1 MRISILLT
9 PEQFSLCFIDGQWQA
24 SRSNRTFSVTNPAD
38 GSHIA
43 SVPDCTEEDA
53 HDAISS
59 ADRAFQTWKSTTAKE
74 RFERLQRWCQLILEY
89 QEPLAKLVTIECG
102 KPIAE
107 SRSEVRYAASFVEW
121 FSEEAKRVRG
131 ETIPEPSQDRKM
143 LVQKQPIGVCAAI
156 TPWNFPLAMI
166 TRKCAPALA
175 AGCTVV
181 IKPAENTPLSA
192 LALAKLSEMAGF
204 PKGIFNVL
212 TAQNGA
218 DIGKVLT
225 THPLVKKISFTG
237 STQVGKTLL
246 KQSADTV
253 KSASMELG
261 GNAPFIVFDDADL
274 ELSVKAALASK
285 YRNNGQ
291 TCVCANRFIIHK
303 SIVDKFT
310 TELTKQTA
318 TLRVGNGL
326 NPETQLGPLIDESAL
341 SKVESLL
348 KNAVDSGANIVT
360 GGKKHALGGLFFEPT
375 VVVGVKPTMR
385 LASEEIFGPISAI
398 YEFETEDQAIAIA
411 NDTPYGLSAYF
422 FTMDYRRIFRVSNA
436 LDYGMVG
443 ANESVLSSEMAP
455 FGGVKESGLGR
466 EGSHLGIEEYLTVK
480 YLCIGG
486 LI

>member
-1 MRISILLT
+1 MSNINLLT
-9 PEQFSLCFIDGQWQA
+9 PEQFSQCFIDGQWQT
-24 SRSNRTFSVTNPAD
+24 SISSRTFDVTNPAD
-38 GSHIA
+38 GSILT
-43 SVPDCTEEDA
+43 SVPDCNEEDA
-53 HDAISS
+53 RDAVLS
-59 ADRAFQTWKSTTAKE
+59 ADHAFQKWKNTTAKE
-74 RFERLQRWCQLILEY
+74 RSEILKRWFQLILDF
-89 QEPLAKLVTIECG
+89 QEPLATLVTLECG
-102 KPIAE
+102 KPISE
-107 SRSEVRYAASFVEW
+107 STSEVRYAASFVEW
-121 FSEEAKRVRG
+121 FSEEAKRIRG
-131 ETIPEPSQDRKM
+131 ETIPEPSHDRKI
-143 LVQKQPIGVCAAI
+143 LIQKKPIGVCAAI

-204 PKGIFNVL
+204 PKGVFNVL
-212 TAQNGA
+212 TASSGNE
-218 DIGKVLT
+218 IGKVLT
-225 THPLVKKISFTG
+225 THPLIKKISFTG

-246 KQSADTV
+246 KQSAETV

-274 ELSVKAALASK
+274 ELAVKAAMASK

-291 TCVCANRFIIHK
+291 TCVCANRFIVH
-303 SIVDKFT
+303 SSLVDKFT
-310 TELTKQTA
+310 TELTKQTESL
-318 TLRVGNGL
+318 TVGNGL
-326 NPETQLGPLIDESAL
+326 NAETQLGPLIDESAI

-348 KNAVDSGANIVT
+348 KDAVDAGANIVT
-360 GGKKHALGGLFFEPT
+360 GGQRHALGGLFFEPT
-375 VVVGVKPTMR
+375 VVVGVTPAMR
-385 LASEEIFGPISAI
+385 LATEEIFGPISAI
-398 YEFETEDQAIAIA
+398 YEFETEEQAIKIA

-422 FTMDYRRIFRVSNA
+422 FTKDYRRIFRVSDA

-480 YLCIGG
+480 YFCIGG
-486 LI
+486 LT